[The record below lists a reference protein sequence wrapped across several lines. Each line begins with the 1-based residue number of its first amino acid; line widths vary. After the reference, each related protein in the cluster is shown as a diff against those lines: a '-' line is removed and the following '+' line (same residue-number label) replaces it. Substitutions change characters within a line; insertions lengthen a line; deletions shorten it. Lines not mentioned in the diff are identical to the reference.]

1 MHASLTIHVNHQTA
15 KQESTTK
22 FLKKRSNLVITGIA
36 LAAIIGGAWYFFQT
50 PQAEATATPELQ
62 TTKVRTGDLV
72 ISANGAG
79 TVVPLMQADLG
90 FRVSGILKEINVTV
104 GQKVTGGQVL
114 ASLEDN
120 LQQAQLAQAE
130 ADFQALFSDA
140 GLADAKV
147 TLANAELALQ
157 TAVEDYQYLIGP
169 EVYYWE
175 IEVEKANQSLITV
188 KNDAAAT
195 EQQKTDAQ
203 KLLDRAQANLLAAQQ
218 RYRSDYVP
226 ELFTYT
232 YIDEESGDEI
242 TIVIPPSDTDIT
254 LARAKVDS
262 ARFAVEDARAAL
274 EILQAGPSAVTGPVV
289 AVQGSAT
296 AKIEQARLALENAR
310 LSVEN
315 TRLTA
320 PFDGVVITLDA
331 VVGQTV
337 NTSPL
342 LTLATTQDLQILF
355 YLDETDLDKA
365 AVGNKIIITFDAF
378 PDTTLD
384 GEITSIEQALRIID
398 GTPVIVAWGSFT
410 NEKDLPVLSGMTVE
424 VEVIGGETHDA
435 LLVPVQ
441 ALRELTP
448 GSYSVFVVQ
457 PDGSL
462 QLTPVTVGL
471 RDFANA
477 EILSGLKAGDVVS
490 TGTVETK

>member
-1 MHASLTIHVNHQTA
+1 M
-15 KQESTTK
+15 K
-22 FLKKRSNLVITGIA
+22 FLKKRYNLVITGIA

-50 PQAEATATPELQ
+50 SQAEATATPALQ
-62 TTKVRTGDLV
+62 TAKVRTGDLV

-90 FRVSGILKEINVTV
+90 FRVSGILKEVNVTV

-114 ASLEDN
+114 ASLEDD

-130 ADFQALFSDA
+130 VDFQALFSDA

-175 IEVEKANQSLITV
+175 IEVEKANQSLIKV

-218 RYRSDYVP
+218 RYRSEYVP

-232 YIDEESGDEI
+232 YIDEESGDEV
-242 TIVIPPSDTDIT
+242 TTVIPPSDTDIT
-254 LARAKVDS
+254 LARAKVAS
-262 ARFAVEDARAAL
+262 ARFAVEDARSAL

-337 NTSPL
+337 NTAPL

-365 AVGNKIIITFDAF
+365 VVGNKIIITFDAF

-398 GTPVIVAWGSFT
+398 GTPVIVAWGSFV
-410 NEKDLPVLSGMTVE
+410 NDKNLPVLSGMTVE

-462 QLTPVTVGL
+462 KLTPVTVGL

-477 EILSGLKAGDVVS
+477 EILNGLKVGDVVS

>member
-1 MHASLTIHVNHQTA
+1 M
-15 KQESTTK
+15 K
-22 FLKKRSNLVITGIA
+22 FFKKRSNLVITGIV
-36 LAAIIGGAWYFFQT
+36 LAFIIAGVWYSIQ
-50 PQAEATATPELQ
+50 PSAADETAAPELQ

-79 TVVPLMQADLG
+79 TVVPIMQADLG
-90 FRVSGILKEINVTV
+90 FRVSGILKEVNVTV
-104 GQKVTGGQVL
+104 GQTVTRGQVL
-114 ASLEDN
+114 ASLEDS

-130 ADFQALFSDA
+130 ADFQALFSEA
-140 GLADAKV
+140 GIAGAKV
-147 TLANAELALQ
+147 TQANAEIALQ
-157 TAVEDYQYLIGP
+157 TAVEEYQYLVGP

-175 IEVEKANQSLITV
+175 IEVEKANQSLITIN
-188 KNDAAAT
+188 NDAQAT
-195 EQQKTDAQ
+195 EKQKTDAQ
-203 KLLDRAQANLLAAQQ
+203 NLLDRAQANLLAAQH
-218 RYRSDYVP
+218 RYRSEYVP
-226 ELFTYT
+226 ETFTYT

-242 TIVIPPSDTDIT
+242 TVVIPPSDTDVA

-262 ARFAVEDARAAL
+262 AHFTVVDARSVL

-296 AKIEQARLALENAR
+296 AKIEQTRLALENAR

-315 TRLTA
+315 THLTA
-320 PFDGVVITLDA
+320 PFDGVVIALDA
-331 VVGQTV
+331 VIGQTV
-337 NTSPL
+337 NTAPL
-342 LTLATTQDLQILF
+342 LTLATTQDLQVLF

-365 AVGNKIIITFDAF
+365 VVGNKIIITFDAF
-378 PDTTLD
+378 PDTTMD
-384 GEITSIEQALRIID
+384 GEIVSIEQALRIID

-410 NEKDLPVLSGMTVE
+410 NENELSILSGMTVE
-424 VEVIGGETHDA
+424 VEVIGGETHSA

-457 PDGSL
+457 PDSSL
-462 QLTPVTVGL
+462 KLTPVTIGL

-490 TGTVETK
+490 TGVVETK